1 VSLRNSERSLNA
13 ADDSANGAADGA
25 SNRTGSTIA
34 LSGAFFRAPDNAL
47 SLRHQ
52 RQ

>member
-1 VSLRNSERSLNA
+1 VSLRNSKHSLNA
-13 ADDSANGAADGA
+13 ANDSANGAADGA

-34 LSGAFFRAPDNAL
+34 LRGALFRAPDNAL

-52 RQ
+52 WQ